1 MMKRFLS
8 LSLAVVCCICL
19 LVATERRAYAYVD
32 PGSGLLAIQSIAS
45 VAAATGYFMR
55 RKIAA
60 LFGRKKPVAKVVEAP
75 VKPTVIRAKDT
86 RSAA

>member
-1 MMKRFLS
+1 MKRFLS
-8 LSLAVVCCICL
+8 FSLAVFCCLCA
-19 LVATERRAYAYVD
+19 LVATEHRAYAYVD

-45 VAAATGYFMR
+45 VAAAAGYFMR

-60 LFGRKKPVAKVVEAP
+60 LFGSKKPVAKVVEAP